1 MTELEMIEELKN
13 FDTPSIT
20 NVVATYPDHPLCLG
34 LYNPW
39 SENWYTDQSLRC
51 MYPEL
56 GRTVGYAVT
65 CTWGVPD
72 PNYSG
77 VTFMDVLDAMD
88 ASLKPTIFVFQQ
100 KFPPELEGKVGLA
113 GGNMTTAMQAIGCVG
128 AISNGPSRDIDE
140 IRPMKFQYLLSG
152 VTAGHGAMAVHAVN
166 VPVSVAG
173 MDVAPGEIIHMD
185 ENGAVKFVWLLGSDE
200 IEIARL
206 NNAFT
211 VYQGHHG
218 DAGAAA
224 VALVERLDER
234 VLACDANRD
243 HRAQLTAAEKADWE
257 AELEEWTHETD
268 DFSVDMIKQAIDE
281 EDNWLHPRQVL
292 RELEKAMPARVMVST
307 DIGNI
312 NSVANSYLRFEEP
325 RSFFAAM
332 SWGNCGYALPT
343 IIGAKAAAPDRP
355 AVSYAGDGAWAMS
368 MVEVMTAVRHHIPV
382 TAIVFHNRQWGAEK
396 KNQVDFYGRRFVAGE
411 LEGGEDYSEIARAMG
426 AEGVRVDQLEDVGPA
441 LRAAIDA
448 QMNDGKT
455 TVLEIMCTKELGDPF
470 RKDALSRPVRNL
482 EKFTDYV

>member
-1 MTELEMIEELKN
+1 MTELEIIEELKN

-185 ENGAVKFVWLLGSDE
+185 ENGAVKFPADKLEAVLENARALQ
-200 IEIARL
+200 IEE
-206 NNAFT
+206 T
-211 VYQGHHG
+211 
-218 DAGAAA
+218 
-224 VALVERLDER
+224 ERLDR
-234 VLACDANRD
+234 LRNAKS
-243 HRAQLTAAEKADWE
+243 AAELRAIFGGH
-257 AELEEWTHETD
+257 TYSD
-268 DFSVDMIKQAIDE
+268 D
-281 EDNWLHPRQVL
+281 
-292 RELEKAMPARVMVST
+292 
-307 DIGNI
+307 
-312 NSVANSYLRFEEP
+312 
-325 RSFFAAM
+325 
-332 SWGNCGYALPT
+332 
-343 IIGAKAAAPDRP
+343 
-355 AVSYAGDGAWAMS
+355 
-368 MVEVMTAVRHHIPV
+368 
-382 TAIVFHNRQWGAEK
+382 EK
-396 KNQVDFYGRRFVAGE
+396 K
-411 LEGGEDYSEIARAMG
+411 
-426 AEGVRVDQLEDVGPA
+426 
-441 LRAAIDA
+441 
-448 QMNDGKT
+448 
-455 TVLEIMCTKELGDPF
+455 
-470 RKDALSRPVRNL
+470 
-482 EKFTDYV
+482 